1 MKIYLLKKFIS
12 TNKTQVINS
21 DLFGPSYSLMRS
33 NHLLHSHWLIVLLTF
48 QVATADAQLSNSSIT
63 DDLQADGTFRVAA
76 LGVGAISIF
85 SIFGFFG
92 LSIFCYSRLFRNSQI
107 YQLSD
112 SEESKE
118 EPQL

>member
-1 MKIYLLKKFIS
+1 
-12 TNKTQVINS
+12 
-21 DLFGPSYSLMRS
+21 MRS

-48 QVATADAQLSNSSIT
+48 QVATADAQLSNSSIP

-85 SIFGFFG
+85 SIFGFLG